1 MGTNYNFTACWEE
14 KMVWKHSLYWH
25 GTHTWQCVW
34 IRYLCAH
41 MHTCVHPVS
50 TWLSVCWRVT
60 DLPPHLELRLW
71 LSCCS
76 CHSIILPG
84 PRTHSSPRVNTSKP
98 GREEP
103 QWSQILQ
110 GIKRTI
116 LHSNAKLIIGRRIFF
131 FCENGTARLIFGQEH
146 CSVPCKGL
154 VDFNWR
160 LPLFSWS
167 CSLLEF
173 SFVALPDM
181 PEHLSS

>member
-1 MGTNYNFTACWEE
+1 MGTSYNFTVFWEE
-14 KMVWKHSLYWH
+14 KMVWKHSHYCH
-25 GTHTWQCVW
+25 GTCTWQCAW

-41 MHTCVHPVS
+41 MCTYM
-50 TWLSVCWRVT
+50 
-60 DLPPHLELRLW
+60 HL
-71 LSCCS
+71 C
-76 CHSIILPG
+76 LPG
-84 PRTHSSPRVNTSKP
+84 YLCLLNGNWPHHILNCCYGSAAVPDTASFSQGQEHTALLESTPASPA
-98 GREEP
+98 GEEP
-103 QWSQILQ
+103 QWSQSLQ
-110 GIKRTI
+110 GIKRTF
-116 LHSNAKLIIGRRIFF
+116 LHTEVKLIIGRRILFS
-131 FCENGTARLIFGQEH
+131 CENGTARLIFGQEH